1 MSDRQ
6 LILKDGPLEG
16 AVFPVIE
23 DAVGISIHF
32 GRGVD
37 RVSYY
42 YSSTFATD
50 AEGREIW
57 AQQPRRYDYPI
68 R

>member
-16 AVFPVIE
+16 TVFPVIG

-32 GRGVD
+32 GHGGD

-42 YSSTFATD
+42 YSSTFKTD

>member
-6 LILKDGPLEG
+6 LIVKDGPLEG

-23 DAVGISIHF
+23 DAVNMTIYF
-32 GRGVD
+32 GNGVS
-37 RVSYY
+37 RVSCH
-42 YSSTFATD
+42 YSTTFKTD